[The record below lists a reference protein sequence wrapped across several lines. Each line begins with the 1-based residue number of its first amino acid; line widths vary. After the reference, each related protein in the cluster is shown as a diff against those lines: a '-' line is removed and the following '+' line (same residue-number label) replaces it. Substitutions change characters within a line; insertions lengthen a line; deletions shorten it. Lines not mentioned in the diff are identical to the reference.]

1 MLRSILLLSITLG
14 WIAPPY
20 LAQSK
25 GNELDQIEIRV
36 EDFVFDAL
44 AAGPLDGELV
54 LLLHGFPQAGY
65 AGRNQLPVLAALG
78 FRVVAPDQRG
88 YSAGARPPEVSDYVM
103 EELVGDVLGMATALG
118 YERFHLVGHDWG
130 AAVAWILASS
140 APERVRSLVAL
151 STPHM
156 TAFGRALSDPNS
168 AQSQASSYMTMF
180 RSAGSEQLFLA
191 NEAQLLK
198 SILSQFSS
206 SETDLNLYLSL
217 LGTPDALRAAL
228 NWYRSAIPSQG
239 DAPPASPAMVST
251 PTLYVWSTEDC
262 CFDRGTAEA
271 SEDFVTGPYQ
281 FEVLEGVSHWIAE
294 EATDDLNELL
304 VEHLEQW
311 RGR

>member
-14 WIAPPY
+14 WLTPPY
-20 LAQSK
+20 LAQST
-25 GNELDQIEIRV
+25 GEELEHIEISV
-36 EDFVFDAL
+36 EDFVFDAV
-44 AAGPLDGELV
+44 AAGPWDGELV

-65 AGRNQLPVLAALG
+65 AWRNQLPVLAALG

-88 YSAGARPPEVSDYVM
+88 YSAGARPPEVSDYVI

-130 AAVAWILASS
+130 AAVGWILASS

-156 TAFGRALSDPNS
+156 TAFARALSDPNS

-180 RSAGSEQLFLA
+180 RSAGSEQIFLA

-198 SILSQFSS
+198 GILSQFSS
-206 SETDLNLYLSL
+206 SETDLDVYLSV

-228 NWYRSAIPSQG
+228 NWYRAAIPSQG
-239 DAPPASPAMVST
+239 DAPPASPAMVT
-251 PTLYVWSTEDC
+251 APTLYVWSTEDSA
-262 CFDRGTAEA
+262 FDRGTAED
-271 SEDFVTGPYQ
+271 SEEFVTGPYR
-281 FEVLEGVSHWIAE
+281 FEVLEGVGHWIAE
-294 EATDDLNELL
+294 NATDDLNELL

>member
-25 GNELDQIEIRV
+25 GNELEQIEIRV

-65 AGRNQLPVLAALG
+65 AWRNQLPVLAALG

-140 APERVRSLVAL
+140 APERIRSLVAL

-156 TAFGRALSDPNS
+156 TAFASALSDPNS

-206 SETDLNLYLSL
+206 SETDLDVYLSV

-228 NWYRSAIPSQG
+228 NWYRAAIPSQG
-239 DAPPASPAMVST
+239 DPPPASPAMVST

>member
-1 MLRSILLLSITLG
+1 
-14 WIAPPY
+14 
-20 LAQSK
+20 
-25 GNELDQIEIRV
+25 
-36 EDFVFDAL
+36 
-44 AAGPLDGELV
+44 
-54 LLLHGFPQAGY
+54 
-65 AGRNQLPVLAALG
+65 
-78 FRVVAPDQRG
+78 
-88 YSAGARPPEVSDYVM
+88 
-103 EELVGDVLGMATALG
+103 
-118 YERFHLVGHDWG
+118 
-130 AAVAWILASS
+130 
-140 APERVRSLVAL
+140 
-151 STPHM
+151 
-156 TAFGRALSDPNS
+156 
-168 AQSQASSYMTMF
+168 MTMF

-271 SEDFVTGPYQ
+271 SEEFVTGPYQ